1 MLNSTGP
8 SLSVGAGD
16 WPLAVLCATGHN
28 RLRSPVQPVF
38 SLSHMAFMR
47 SVLKLVH
54 FNSYLV
60 MKLCHFPG
68 DHLVVTQILL
78 PFLKVGM
85 TFDSF

>member
-1 MLNSTGP
+1 MKMLNSTGP

-28 RLRSPVQPVF
+28 CLRSAVQPVF
-38 SLSHMAFMR
+38 SLSHMAFLR

-60 MKLCHFPG
+60 INCA
-68 DHLVVTQILL
+68 V
-78 PFLKVGM
+78 FLEI
-85 TFDSF
+85 T